1 MLFFCFLESFAHR
14 GFPKYLKDQMLHER
28 SCFKLSS
35 SKSQFVSRF
44 RLSDRREHKSE
55 SVQVII
61 STYIEWNMG
70 NVTLFNQKS

>member
-28 SCFKLSS
+28 FKLGN